1 MSMKKR
7 YKFRLQKNSLKEEK
21 DNLTTQN
28 QNSNNNSNKSP
39 QDAPSASSAPPV
51 NASSPVSSMSSA
63 SSSSSSSS
71 PSSPSFT
78 PSQSTPSPTGDI
90 NLNANSN
97 QTDNSPQNNGPSS
110 PVNMPQT
117 NSNFNMITAH
127 LIKPIDRTFL
137 ETVHEEDSNN
147 AIETSNDSNRKSV
160 VSSVSVQSFESTAKE
175 ETSSANKCQLY
186 EQLSQLK
193 PLKSPSFK
201 STTSICLNQTLNG
214 ESPMTT
220 TPADTSNQSKVVSS
234 SVTITPNRSNPVLKN
249 MDAPNESAVPS
260 KIPVNNSSL
269 LRNGQYYRVTDY
281 SKSLPLKNGTL
292 TKFSERKDQNE
303 QPLLT
308 SSMELSCKSIVDSN
322 DLSQNGSLND
332 LARVK
337 TSVQSSVIMP
347 RRNSALIPTISTN
360 LASSRRVSV
369 SDL

>member
-1 MSMKKR
+1 
-7 YKFRLQKNSLKEEK
+7 
-21 DNLTTQN
+21 
-28 QNSNNNSNKSP
+28 
-39 QDAPSASSAPPV
+39 
-51 NASSPVSSMSSA
+51 
-63 SSSSSSSS
+63 
-71 PSSPSFT
+71 
-78 PSQSTPSPTGDI
+78 
-90 NLNANSN
+90 
-97 QTDNSPQNNGPSS
+97 
-110 PVNMPQT
+110 
-117 NSNFNMITAH
+117 MITAH

-249 MDAPNESAVPS
+249 MDATNESAVPS